1 MLYRVV
7 RPMKREGS
15 RNHYYTRRIPVD
27 VREHLVGRTLHFPL
41 GDKTHSLT
49 ISPDA
54 QAVRFSLRTAHS
66 AEVKA
71 RIAAADQY
79 LERVLQAFRDD
90 NAISLTNAQATAL
103 AGRLYRAWA
112 GGEGRERTLAVEEGP
127 DGKMR
132 PAPHDPEDD
141 ATVFEAALARLVR
154 IDTVGKSE
162 MGKPRAARL
171 NAVDLDHLPPPDQHP
186 DTATLEIHLG
196 SIVDRLLVSEGVRRV
211 DAASR
216 GLLLRAF
223 WLALR
228 DALEARLRNA
238 QGDYTPDAKAERFP
252 AWVAPNE
259 NAVKQP
265 AVKGGSLTSLVEG
278 WWTEAKAR
286 NLKPSTHESYSNS
299 MKALVAFLGHDDCS
313 RVTKNDVI
321 GFKDHR
327 LATINPRTGRPISA
341 KTIKDNDL
349 SGLKAVFGW
358 AVSNGKMQSNPAEGV
373 TLKAAKPR
381 KLRSKAFTPEEAKAI
396 LAASLHVKRGGERP
410 ETHAAKRWVPWLMA
424 YSGARVGEMAQL
436 RKEDLKRSGD
446 IWYLT
451 VTPEAGT
458 VKTNEARDVALH
470 PHIVELGFVEF
481 VKSAP
486 RGHLFLRPAGDD
498 DVLGPLQGIKNR
510 LAEFAR
516 EVVTDGGVAPNHG
529 WRHRFK
535 PVGVR
540 AGIERRVLDVISG
553 HALEGRTVAD
563 GYHGVELED
572 QAAALAKYPRYDVI

>member
-1 MLYRVV
+1 
-7 RPMKREGS
+7 MKRDGS
-15 RNHYYTRRIPVD
+15 RFQLYVRRIPVD
-27 VREHLVGRTLHFPL
+27 VRERLVGRTLYFPL
-41 GDKTHSLT
+41 GEETHAVT
-49 ISPDA
+49 ISPRA
-54 QAVRFSLRTAHS
+54 QAIRFSLRADEP

-79 LERVLQAFRDD
+79 LERILRAFRDD
-90 NAISLTNAQATAL
+90 SPTSLTNTQATAL

-112 GGEGRERTLAVEEGP
+112 GGEGRERTYAVEQGH
-127 DGKMR
+127 DGKMH
-132 PAPHDPEDD
+132 PALHDPEDD
-141 ATVFEAALARLVR
+141 AVIFEAALVRLVR
-154 IDTVGKSE
+154 LETIGKHE
-162 MGKPRAARL
+162 MDKPKPLRDPI
-171 NAVDLDHLPPPDQHP
+171 DLDNLPPADQYP
-186 DTATLEIHLG
+186 ETSALEIHLG
-196 SIVDRLLVSEGVRRV
+196 RLVDRLLLSEGIRRV

-228 DALEARLRNA
+228 DAFEVRLRNA
-238 QGDYTPDAKAERFP
+238 QGNYTPDPKWERFP
-252 AWVAPNE
+252 AWVAPNGDS
-259 NAVKQP
+259 ATTKQP
-265 AVKGGSLTSLVEG
+265 VLKGGSLTALIEG
-278 WWTEAKAR
+278 WWVEAKAR

-299 MKALVAFLGHDDCS
+299 MAAFVAFLGHDDCS
-313 RVTKNDVI
+313 RVTKGDVI

-327 LATINPRTGRPISA
+327 LATINIRTGKPISA
-341 KTIKDNDL
+341 KTVKDSDL

-358 AVSNGKMQSNPAEGV
+358 AVSNGKMHSNPAEGV
-373 TLKAAKPR
+373 TLKASKPR
-381 KLRSKAFTPEEAKAI
+381 KLRSKAFTEAEAKAI
-396 LAASLHVKRGGERP
+396 LISSLHVKRGGEMP
-410 ETHAAKRWVPWLMA
+410 ETFAAKRWVPWLMA

-436 RKEDLKRSGD
+436 RKVDLKHSGD
-446 IWYLT
+446 VWYLT

-458 VKTNEARDVALH
+458 VKTNEARDVVLH
-470 PHIVELGFVEF
+470 PHLVEMGFVKF

-486 RGHLFLRPAGDD
+486 DGHLFLRPAKDG

-516 EVVTDGGVAPNHG
+516 EVVPDKGVAPNHG

-535 PVGVR
+535 PIGAR

-572 QAAALAKYPRYDVI
+572 QVAALAKYPRYVIS